1 MTYEWNKVYNG
12 LPQSCV
18 RDDPFDVC
26 GKDFTKLHK
35 DITGCMQTSWTINV
49 SLSND
54 EVQRLKNL
62 NIYIF

>member
-35 DITGCMQTSWTINV
+35 EMTGWM
-49 SLSND
+49 
-54 EVQRLKNL
+54 
-62 NIYIF
+62 